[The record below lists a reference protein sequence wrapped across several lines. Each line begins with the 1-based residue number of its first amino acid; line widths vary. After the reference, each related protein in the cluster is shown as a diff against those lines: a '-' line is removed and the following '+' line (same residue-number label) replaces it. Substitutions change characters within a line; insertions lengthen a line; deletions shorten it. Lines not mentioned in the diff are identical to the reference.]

1 MVFRFPIDVRGA
13 PPVGLLLLVLAVTLP
28 APAEAQD
35 PLYLVNESTRVR
47 ALSFRFVD
55 HQTFATDR
63 LHQQIATKAPGSFHR
78 LRDWF
83 DVLPFISSR
92 TYPFDPV
99 TLQKDVVRLRRFY
112 QQNGFLH
119 PSIDYPL
126 AQYDTTSNSIHV
138 VFTIEEGPPLI
149 IQDTGFFTADSTTY
163 AVRQFQGDRRAAW
176 IRFRDRTSFDLGE
189 RYTEFRRIQIE
200 DQVRT
205 WLRNQGF
212 AFAQVRSAAR
222 IDSSANVADI
232 RFYVDP
238 GPLARFGRILVE
250 GNRSVD
256 RSVVLR
262 ELPFNEGDRFS
273 ASKISQGQRQLFGL
287 NLFRVALADV
297 PSQPRDSTVTVRY
310 RVREASMRTLSG
322 QIGFGA
328 QTGVTTEGS
337 WTHRNFFGQARTLNI
352 GLTAQTGFPENP
364 PAFLPD
370 FLSGTAT
377 QEPSRL
383 LGATVTLRQPYLFTP
398 RLSGSLSPFVRER
411 LNNKLAA
418 DTTRFLDLNERQFG
432 LNTTLVYDLLPFRTV
447 SLQHSFART
456 QQFTPVDLDDDDEA
470 EPADADLF
478 DKSVLTL
485 SGTVGKTDDFLDPR
499 RGVVARPSLS
509 LGGAVMQSDVEFLR
523 TSTEMTGYLPLTGSL
538 SAALRLFGGRL
549 WPLGDSRDALTIP
562 LTAPNERILTNVRA
576 QNRFSDFLFYTG
588 GGSNVRGWAPQVGGG
603 KILRPSPIAQD
614 GFVYEP
620 IGGRTRA
627 GLNLELRFGLP
638 GLGPNWQAATF
649 FDAAYISEGNLTLTP
664 SPRASD
670 VLRRPDGTPVA
681 SDPEQ
686 WIAGTGAGL
695 RFQTP
700 IGFLRLDLAY
710 KLNPDDLDLRR
721 PRDVARAVRDDRP
734 VSSVDARFIRRFRL
748 HFGLGRSF

>member
-1 MVFRFPIDVRGA
+1 MAFPLPFNVRGA
-13 PPVGLLLLVLAVTLP
+13 RFVGLLALVAALAVPTS
-28 APAEAQD
+28 AAAQD
-35 PLYLVNESTRVR
+35 PLYLVDESTRVR
-47 ALSFRFVD
+47 ELSFRFVD
-55 HQTFATDR
+55 HQTFAADR
-63 LHQQIATKAPGSFHR
+63 LRQQVSTKAPGSFHW
-78 LRDWF
+78 LRNTF
-83 DVLPFISSR
+83 DFLPLVQSR

-163 AVRQFQGDRRAAW
+163 AVRQFQGGRRKDW
-176 IRFRDRTSFDLGE
+176 IGFRDRTSFKLGE

-200 DQVRT
+200 DQVRS
-205 WLRNQGF
+205 WLRDQGF
-212 AFAQVRSAAR
+212 AFAQVRSTAR
-222 IDSSANVADI
+222 VDSSANVADI

-238 GPLARFGRILVE
+238 GPQARFDRIVVE

-256 RSVVLR
+256 RSVVIR
-262 ELPFNEGDRFS
+262 ELPFKEGDLFS
-273 ASKISQGQRQLFGL
+273 ASTISQGQRQLFGL

-322 QIGFGA
+322 EIGFGA

-337 WTHRNFFGQARTLNI
+337 WSHRNFFGQARTLSI
-352 GLTAQTGFPENP
+352 GFTAETGLPENP

-370 FLSGTAT
+370 FLSGTASR
-377 QEPSRL
+377 EPSRL
-383 LGATVTLRQPYLFTP
+383 LGSTITLRQPYLFTP
-398 RLSGSLSPFVRER
+398 RLSGSLSPFVRAR
-411 LNNKLAA
+411 LNDKLAA
-418 DTTRFLDLNERQFG
+418 DTTRFLDINERQFG
-432 LNTTLVYDLLPFRTV
+432 LNTTLVYDLPPFRTV

-456 QQFTPVDLDDDDEA
+456 EQFTPIDFEDDDRTESV
-470 EPADADLF
+470 EADLF
-478 DKSVLTL
+478 NKSVLTL
-485 SGTVGKTDDFLDPR
+485 SGTVGNPDDFLEPS
-499 RGVVARPSLS
+499 RGVIARPSLT

-523 TSTEMTGYLPLTGSL
+523 TSTEVTGYLPLTGSL
-538 SAALRLFGGRL
+538 SAALRLFGGHL
-549 WPLGDSRDALTIP
+549 LALGGSREALTVD
-562 LTAPNERILTNVRA
+562 LDAPDERILTNVRA

-588 GGSNVRGWAPQVGGG
+588 GGSNVRGWSPQQGGG
-603 KILRPSPIAQD
+603 KALRPSTIAQD

-638 GLGPNWQAATF
+638 GLGSSWQAATF
-649 FDAAYISEGNLTLTP
+649 FDAAYISDGDLTLTP

-670 VLRRPDGTPVA
+670 VLRRPDGGPVA
-681 SDPEQ
+681 TDPEQ

-695 RFQTP
+695 RLQTP

-710 KLNPDDLDLRR
+710 KLNPDELDLRR
-721 PRDVARAVRDDRP
+721 PREVAEAIRNDRP
-734 VSSVDARFIRRFRL
+734 VSSVDTRSIRRFRL
-748 HFGLGRSF
+748 HFGIGRSF